1 MKLLKKGT
9 PNISYLEGLQSMC
22 TAVVHLVVISAGE
35 VAAEAAVVAGV
46 EAIVGTAVKLQRLVN
61 SSYCTEPTGR
71 KLSNALRLERTSIAA
86 DAVVFQQLRL

>member
-1 MKLLKKGT
+1 
-9 PNISYLEGLQSMC
+9 MC

-46 EAIVGTAVKLQRLVN
+46 EALVVTAVKLQRLVN
-61 SSYCTEPTGR
+61 ISYCTEPAGR

-86 DAVVFQQLRL
+86 DAVIIHKLRL